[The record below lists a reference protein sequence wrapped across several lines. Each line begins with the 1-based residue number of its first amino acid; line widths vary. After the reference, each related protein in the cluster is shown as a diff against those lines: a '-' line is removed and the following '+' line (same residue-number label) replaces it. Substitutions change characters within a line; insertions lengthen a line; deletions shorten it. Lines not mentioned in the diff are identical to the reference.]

1 MKGKGRL
8 RGRVY
13 GHQARSA
20 GLGRMLGLLVG
31 RRLDLDGSFEV
42 AARRAAARVEGD
54 EAREDESRHGADG
67 RRDDQAGVVAAAGR
81 LLLGRAARVLVQG
94 VHLPK
99 LFAHSFNISA
109 LFQSATVFNT
119 H

>member
-1 MKGKGRL
+1 
-8 RGRVY
+8 
-13 GHQARSA
+13 
-20 GLGRMLGLLVG
+20 MLGLLVG

-81 LLLGRAARVLVQG
+81 LLLHTEGTRFYFFFLELSFKSQGFQVLSKFAGRLSSRKPDCG
-94 VHLPK
+94 
-99 LFAHSFNISA
+99 LFGG
-109 LFQSATVFNT
+109 
-119 H
+119 